1 MKHRALCAAGALL
14 CLLGCGEEE
23 APRVPSRR
31 IVLLG
36 RVERSATVD
45 WRLVAAGDT
54 VPDSLVTLVATDP
67 SRMALL
73 DSSRLR
79 LDSAGALTLVAMTA
93 TDTVRSVRDI
103 PAPPTIVF
111 DQVSDSGNRDIWR
124 VALDGRDLQRL
135 TTNAADDRD
144 PTVAGT
150 TVTFVSFRSGGG
162 DLWRVPLSGGSN
174 TQVTSTAEQ
183 DAEPAAAP
191 NGGALAFVRYVG
203 GLPKLYRITGTGAT
217 PLTGDFS
224 DGAVDGAPSWAPAA
238 DRLAFASSQ
247 SGPVRLWSAV
257 IGSGALDTIA
267 GHTTGADVEPAWS
280 PEGGRIVFASSRDG
294 PTELYLLTLATGA
307 VTRLTTAGGTNG
319 RPAWTADGRIVYV
332 AFLSGHPTLRW
343 LDPADPAV
351 IHEIPVG
358 TDADHPASP
367 F

>member
-1 MKHRALCAAGALL
+1 M
-14 CLLGCGEEE
+14 
-23 APRVPSRR
+23 PSRR

-36 RVERSATVD
+36 RVERSATVT
-45 WRLVAAGDT
+45 WRLIAAGDT

-67 SRMALL
+67 ARVTLL

-93 TDTVRSVRDI
+93 TDTVRSVRTV
-103 PAPPTIVF
+103 PVPPTIVF
-111 DQVSDSGNRDIWR
+111 DRMSDSGVRDIWR

-162 DLWRVPLSGGSN
+162 DLWRVPLGGGAE

-191 NGGALAFVRYVG
+191 NGGAVAFVRYLG
-203 GLPKLYRITGTGAT
+203 GLPKLHRTTGAGAV
-217 PLTGDFS
+217 PLTAAFS
-224 DGAVDGAPSWAPAA
+224 GGAVDGAPSWAPTG
-238 DRLAFASSQ
+238 DQLVFASSQ

-257 IGSGALDTIA
+257 IGSGALDTLA
-267 GHTTGADVEPAWS
+267 GYATGADVEPAWS
-280 PEGGRIVFASSRDG
+280 PDGGRIVFASSRDG
-294 PTELYLLTLATGA
+294 PTELYLLTLATGGI
-307 VTRLTTAGGTNG
+307 VRLTTAGGSNG

-332 AFLSGHPTLRW
+332 TFVAGHPNLRW

-351 IHEIPVG
+351 IHELPVG
-358 TDADHPASP
+358 ADADHPASP